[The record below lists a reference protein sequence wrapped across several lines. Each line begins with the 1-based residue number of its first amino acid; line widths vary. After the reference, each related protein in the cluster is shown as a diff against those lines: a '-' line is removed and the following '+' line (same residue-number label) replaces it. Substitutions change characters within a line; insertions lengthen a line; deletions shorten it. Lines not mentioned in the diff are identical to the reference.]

1 MKATI
6 IYQPSLRLVT
16 AKSES
21 FPGGNREAFDSIE
34 SRLKTLTGRR
44 FYGLVYESEDE
55 VHYYAGLVP
64 DNEFEERKF
73 TEFGYRIVE
82 IDGGKCARVK
92 LLDWTTKTDQIG
104 PTFRAMIDEYGI
116 DPARPQIEFYR
127 SLTELHLLLSLPSKP
142 RRRDS

>member
-1 MKATI
+1 MKATMI
-6 IYQPSLRLVT
+6 KQSPLRLIT

-21 FPGGNREAFDSIE
+21 FPDGNREAFDSIE

-44 FYGLVYESEDE
+44 FYGLVYESEDG
-55 VHYYAGLVP
+55 VDYYAGLVP
-64 DNEFEERKF
+64 DNEIEERKF

-82 IDGGKCARVK
+82 IDGGKWARVK
-92 LLDWTTKTDQIG
+92 LVDWTTKTDQIG

-116 DPARPQIEFYR
+116 DAARPQMEFYR
-127 SLTELHLLLSLPSKP
+127 SLTELHLLLPLPSEP